1 MKLRSHTDLINY
13 FVKPHHT
20 YLEIGTQRNVNYN
33 VINAKFKIGV
43 DPDPNAKA
51 TFCGTSDE
59 YFALP
64 RVPYVDVC
72 FIDGLHHADQVKRDF
87 DNTLN
92 VLKEG
97 GVIIFHDTMPE
108 TIELTSVPRAKK
120 GRWLGDVYKFIL
132 ELNTYSE
139 IDFRTLDFDNGCT
152 VAWRD
157 YSKPGIE
164 LEEEPTWEYYTKNKD
179 LMRVATFEQ
188 LIEAM
193 AAAQGFI
200 SAQEYRVKKAI

>member
-64 RVPYVDVC
+64 RVPFVDVC

-87 DNTLN
+87 DNTLKI
-92 VLKEG
+92 LKEG
-97 GVIIFHDTMPE
+97 GVIIFHDTFPE

-132 ELNTYSE
+132 ELNTYTG

-157 YSKPGIE
+157 DFKTGIE
-164 LEEEPTWEYYTKNKD
+164 IEEPTWEYYTKNKD
-179 LMRVATFEQ
+179 LMRVATFDQ
-188 LIEAM
+188 LIQAM
-193 AAAQGFI
+193 EPLKLA
-200 SAQEYRVKKAI
+200 V